1 MVTRVEQL
9 SVVELGQLLD
19 QSIPA
24 YFINHNAYEE
34 NTYDSYGDSGCIGHF
49 AGFLRKKKYHGIAAL

>member
-1 MVTRVEQL
+1 M
-9 SVVELGQLLD
+9 ELGQLSD

-34 NTYDSYGDSGCIGHF
+34 NTHDSYGDSGRIDHF
-49 AGFLRKKKYHGIAAL
+49 ADFRRKTKYNGVAAI